1 MVWLNPA
8 RSPQSQFQETI
19 VPRVIRV
26 PHVPP
31 RHLQSAKHKGHR
43 EGQCPRC
50 PIRRHMGKE
59 DVAPPVRLNPV
70 RSSLPVA
77 LHSAILIHAQSFLQM
92 VENQGSA
99 TVPRDGL
106 VYPQIHTD
114 CLRLICVDKCRFVEK
129 NQMVN
134 YQLHISN
141 RSNYD
146 IIPGH
151 AHSFSICFP
160 GILCAFGILS
170 CWFHVDLCAF

>member
-1 MVWLNPA
+1 MPVVV
-8 RSPQSQFQETI
+8 ETC
-19 VPRVIRV
+19 
-26 PHVPP
+26 H
-31 RHLQSAKHKGHR
+31 H
-43 EGQCPRC
+43 
-50 PIRRHMGKE
+50 IRRNKAGGGDAREQCWFPEM
-59 DVAPPVRLNPV
+59 L
-70 RSSLPVA
+70 
-77 LHSAILIHAQSFLQM
+77 LQNL
-92 VENQGSA
+92 EEYQASYYRN
-99 TVPRDGL
+99 VPRDGL
-106 VYPQIHTD
+106 VYPQIHAD
-114 CLRLICVDKCRFVEK
+114 CHRLICVDKYRFVEK